1 MFKINFFNKIKEKI
15 SSKLELLF
23 KNENKNNIELLSKIL
38 IEADVSQNL
47 VEKIQKEIEKK
58 NIKNISELK
67 IELYKIMQDIVKK
80 CEKKIILNDTIP
92 FVILLVGV
100 NGVGKTTTVVKLAN
114 LFKNQNKKVLVVAGD
129 TYRAAAIEQLD
140 ILCKKNSIP
149 IIKQHANADSAAVI
163 FDAFNIAKNKN
174 IDIMITDTSGRLH
187 NNDTLMNNLKKID
200 TVIKKINNK
209 GPNETILVL
218 DLNTGQNSINQV
230 EKFSNYIKISG
241 LILTKIDSTAKGGAI
256 LSIAN
261 KNIPIMYVC
270 NGENIHNIQ
279 EFNSEYYIKNLLNM
293 E

>member
-1 MFKINFFNKIKEKI
+1 MFKTNFFNKIKEKI
-15 SSKLELLF
+15 SSKIELLF

-47 VEKIQKEIEKK
+47 VDKIQKEIEKK

-67 IELYKIMQDIVKK
+67 IELYKIMQDTFKK
-80 CEKKIILNDTIP
+80 CERKIILNEHIP
-92 FVILLVGV
+92 FIILLVGV

-149 IIKQHANADSAAVI
+149 IIKQHANADSASVI

-187 NNDTLMNNLKKID
+187 NNDALMNNLKKID
-200 TVIKKINNK
+200 SVIKKINNK

-261 KNIPIMYVC
+261 KNTPIMYVC
-270 NGENIHNIQ
+270 NGENIDNIQ